1 MTLDGI
7 DISKYQRTTPPLAGL
22 SFAFARAT
30 YATTVDP
37 KYAMHVANFRRAGIV
52 VGAYH
57 FGVGFVTPLAQVKAF
72 IAVAKEADVLVLD
85 LERDSTKT
93 MTRAQGREFIR
104 RLRAAAPGKTIL
116 LYSSRGTWPGDL
128 GQDANWVADYTGQP
142 DRAGVSPRI
151 PWAFWQW
158 TSRPWDKNRFKGDQA
173 ALRKLASLASPP
185 PPQPAPEEDQDVRV
199 VVVRER
205 EWPAPRRFTAPG
217 PLRRFSATEEIEP
230 PIEAGYAGWADASV
244 AIESS
249 GVPHGVGFLRLSS
262 GGSAGKY
269 VLAAQVALEGE

>member
-1 MTLDGI
+1 VTSYLDGI
-7 DISKYQRTTPPLAGL
+7 DISKWQPTTPPLAGQ

-37 KYAMHVANFRRAGIV
+37 KYAMHVANFRRAGLV

-72 IAVAKEADVLVLD
+72 VAVAKDADLLVLD
-85 LERDSTKT
+85 LERDTTKT

-142 DRAGVSPRI
+142 DRVGVSPRI

-158 TSRPWDKNRFKGDQA
+158 TSRPWDKNRFAGDLA
-173 ALRKLASLASPP
+173 ELRALARVTKPV
-185 PPQPAPEEDQDVRV
+185 PQPPTSTEEEQVIV
-199 VVVRER
+199 VTIEKF
-205 EWPAPRRFTAPG
+205 PAPRRFTAAG
-217 PLRRFSATEEIEP
+217 PLRRFTAREEIEP
-230 PIEAGYAGWADASV
+230 PIPAGYAGWADATV

-249 GVPHGVGFLRLSS
+249 GVPHGAGFLRLSS
-262 GGSAGKY
+262 GGSAGNY

>member
-1 MTLDGI
+1 
-7 DISKYQRTTPPLAGL
+7 
-22 SFAFARAT
+22 
-30 YATTVDP
+30 
-37 KYAMHVANFRRAGIV
+37 MHVANFRKAGIV

-57 FGVGFVTPLAQVKAF
+57 FGVGAKQASIPAQVAAFAKASTG
-72 IAVAKEADVLVLD
+72 ADVLILD
-85 LERDSTKT
+85 LERNSRVRRTVDGKLVWVQLPT
-93 MTRAQGREFIR
+93 MTRTEGREFIR
-104 RLRAAAPGKTIL
+104 RLRAAVPAKPTLLAAPIL
-116 LYSSRGTWPGDL
+116 LYSSRGTWPGEL
-128 GQDANWVADYTGQP
+128 GQDANWVADYTGDP
-142 DRAGVSPRI
+142 NRPGVSPRI

-158 TSRPWDKNRFKGDQA
+158 TSTPWDKNRFNGDLA
-173 ALRKLASLASPP
+173 ALRKLASFASP

-230 PIEAGYAGWADASV
+230 PIAPGYAGWADASV

-249 GVPHGVGFLRLSS
+249 GVPHGAGFLRLSS

-269 VLAAQVALEGE
+269 VLAAQVALDGD